1 MKGMIA
7 LLADTSRQKRFSR
20 PPKYSVSFSLFGWMD
35 GCRQAGSVGRE
46 HTVNDGTNDLVN
58 LSNLSSLGGILP
70 QRRKAIRSERLESG
84 ASDGGGRTSKSSPPE
99 GPGETTEKL
108 AGNRTQKREKRYKKE
123 KKRHTS

>member
-1 MKGMIA
+1 
-7 LLADTSRQKRFSR
+7 
-20 PPKYSVSFSLFGWMD
+20 MD

-70 QRRKAIRSERLESG
+70 QRRKAIGSERLESG